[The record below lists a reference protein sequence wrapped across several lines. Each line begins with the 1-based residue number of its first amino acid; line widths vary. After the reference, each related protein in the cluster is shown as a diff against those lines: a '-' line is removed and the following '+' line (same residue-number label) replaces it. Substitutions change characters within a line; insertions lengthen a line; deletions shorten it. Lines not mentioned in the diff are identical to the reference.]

1 MKKYMGVVAGAL
13 VGLAVGVGVESLG
26 NGKGNAEPI
35 AKAAQQTETVSSREV
50 TLSAELAKRA
60 RLKTEKVEKRS
71 LSPTLKLV
79 GSVNFDAD
87 NVADVGGRIE
97 GRITRMLVSIGD
109 KVQKGD
115 ALVEIESNALGEAM
129 ADLLSARANLIAA
142 DNHAQRETDLGER
155 QLSSAPVVERAKAA
169 AKALRAESRGAE
181 QRLLAMGLTQA
192 DLAALDNGAA
202 PRRITLRAPIA
213 GEVIERYAVL
223 GQVVNP
229 THPILR
235 IADLSSLWVELDVF
249 ERDLANV
256 AEGNKV
262 EIVSETHPGM
272 VFGGAVSYVDATID
286 VSTRAARVRIEVLN
300 PERLLRPGQFV
311 HARLMTA
318 GEARDAMNIPRRA
331 VTRVDGETT
340 VFLVIGQDRYV
351 ARSVETGPATGEYI
365 EIVRGLLE
373 GDELVTEGAF
383 VLKSELER

>member
-1 MKKYMGVVAGAL
+1 MKGYMGVVAGAL
-13 VGLAVGVGVESLG
+13 AGLAVGIGVESWG
-26 NGKGNAEPI
+26 SGAGGTEPI
-35 AKAAQQTETVSSREV
+35 AKAAQAEVVASREV
-50 TLSAELAKRA
+50 TLSPELAKRA
-60 RLKTEKVEKRS
+60 QLKTEKVEKRS
-71 LSPTLKLV
+71 LSPMLKLV

-97 GRITRMLVSIGD
+97 GRITRMFVSIGD

-115 ALVEIESNALGEAM
+115 ALAEIESNSLGHAM

-169 AKALRAESRGAE
+169 AKALRAEARGAE

-192 DLAALDNGAA
+192 DLVALDKGEG

-223 GQVVNP
+223 GQVVDP

-249 ERDLANV
+249 ERDLAHV

-262 EIVSETHPGM
+262 EIVSETHPGV

-286 VSTRAARVRIEVLN
+286 VATRAARVRIEVLN

-311 HARLMTA
+311 HARLMTK
-318 GEARDAMNIPRRA
+318 GETREALNVPRRS
-331 VTRVDGETT
+331 VIRVDGESN
-340 VFLVIGQDRYV
+340 VFLAIGNNRYM
-351 ARSVETGPATGEYI
+351 ARPVELGPATGEYV

-373 GDELVTEGAF
+373 GDVLVTDGSF